1 MKKKV
6 YLTLH
11 DIGIKSSKKII
22 TQNNVFNKKIKNN
35 MYWVYYDNNSGWY
48 DSLFLLFFLLC
59 KII

>member
-11 DIGIKSSKKII
+11 DIGIKSSKKIK

-35 MYWVYYDNNSGWY
+35 MYWLYYDNNSGWY
-48 DSLFLLFFLLC
+48 DSFLLFFYFV
-59 KII
+59 KSI